1 MKSCKLTPCNMLF
14 TFIMYR
20 RVIIVVKVLGK
31 VLEPKRDQVT
41 GQ

>member
-1 MKSCKLTPCNMLF
+1 MKSCKLTSCNMLF

-20 RVIIVVKVLGK
+20 RVSIVAKVLGK
-31 VLEPKRDQVT
+31 VFEPMRDQVT